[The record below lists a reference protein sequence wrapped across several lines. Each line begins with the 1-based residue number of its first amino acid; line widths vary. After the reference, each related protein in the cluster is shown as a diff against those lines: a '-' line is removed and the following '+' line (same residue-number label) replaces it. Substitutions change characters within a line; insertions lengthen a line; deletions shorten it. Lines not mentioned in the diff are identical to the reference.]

1 MRTMATPKGILTTV
15 VALCIAIVA
24 YSQVGTQKRF
34 DLLLQDAD
42 IESATQMLAAQSGLD
57 LQFVF
62 MPSEKPYALIRLSL
76 TGVTVDEAI
85 RYICEAAGAGYEKDA
100 SGVYIIGPKEA
111 FKAKAGGATAPSL
124 PIKEPKF
131 VRKIMLTNQH
141 PRHVLQRLLSQ
152 EVDELDD
159 WRRLEQMRNNFF
171 PSYFRQ
177 GNNGPLVANHPGFS
191 SANRIAEIAQ
201 PMGNSSSDGGGID
214 IPGGSNQGGL
224 RGGGAGGLGGGGLG
238 QGGLGGGGLG
248 GGFGGGGFGQGG
260 GGFGGGQIDL
270 QGGSGL
276 VPDGIDEITYDPTD
290 NSLIVRGTDAAIQ
303 ELENIIRRLDVAPR
317 QVLIKVEYI
326 TTSNSLS
333 RSFGI
338 DWLFQR
344 GQVLI
349 GNTPGTQARAGDPFF
364 VNYATGNVTSRLRML
379 LLEGYGQVVNAPFVR
394 TMNNQPAFIIQQIQT
409 FIILTQVIAVG
420 NGQVITA
427 PQLVPITV
435 QTGLSVQPRINA
447 DDTITMTISPQVAEF
462 GEIRRAPDGTEIP
475 DVLTQAIFVTA
486 RVKNGETILLG
497 GLNRKRESFST
508 QRYPILSDLPLIG
521 NLFRSSNKT
530 AENQELLVF
539 ITPTIVEEDSSGG

>member
-1 MRTMATPKGILTTV
+1 IIALLAALIV
-15 VALCIAIVA
+15 V
-24 YSQVGTQKRF
+24 VGGFAQEQKRF
-34 DLLLQDAD
+34 DLLLEDAD
-42 IESATQMLAAQSGLD
+42 IESATRLLAIQSGLD

-62 MPSEKPYALIRLSL
+62 KPTDRPYNRIRLSL
-76 TGVTVDEAI
+76 TGVTVDEAM
-85 RYICEAAGAGYEKDA
+85 RYICEAAGAGWEKDA
-100 SGVYIIGPKEA
+100 SGVYIIGPKDS
-111 FKAKAGGATAPSL
+111 FQPKTADAPPL
-124 PIKEPKF
+124 PVKEPKL
-131 VRKIMLTNQH
+131 VRKIMLMHAH
-141 PRHVLQRLLSQ
+141 PRHVLQRLRNQ
-152 EVDELDD
+152 DADELDD
-159 WRRLEQMRNNFF
+159 WHRLEQIRNNFF

-177 GNNGPLVANHPGFS
+177 GNSGPIVANHPGFT
-191 SANRIAEIAQ
+191 SASRIADMAT
-201 PMGNSSSDGGGID
+201 GSGGASGSGSGID

-224 RGGGAGGLGGGGLG
+224 GGGGG
-238 QGGLGGGGLG
+238 IGGGGG
-248 GGFGGGGFGQGG
+248 GGQGGFGGGGFGGQGG
-260 GGFGGGQIDL
+260 GGFGGQGGNIDL
-270 QGGSGL
+270 EGGTGF
-276 VPDGIDEITYDPTD
+276 VPEGIDEITFDPTD

-303 ELENIIRRLDVAPR
+303 ELENIIRRLDIAPR
-317 QVLIKVEYI
+317 QVMIKVEYI

-394 TMNNQPAFIIQQIQT
+394 TLNNQPAFIIQQIQT

-539 ITPTIVEEDSSGG
+539 ITPTIVEDDASGG